1 LAGASGKLADG
12 LGPWSTGAIRNPA
25 FVFSVETGGSPSFPG
40 DPVTLKRKM
49 EPLKSRKGTKNQG
62 FAVNDILT
70 SRVSESISPTLLF
83 LVIFGAFR
91 GFHFGI

>member
-1 LAGASGKLADG
+1 VSAEANVQAEALVHWRL
-12 LGPWSTGAIRNPA
+12 LRTTVI
-25 FVFSVETGGSPSFPG
+25 
-40 DPVTLKRKM
+40 LKRKM